1 MSELKENVEKLN
13 NLYFELNGMYSGA
26 VEALKHAGKQSDE
39 VCFLEETLDLKYL
52 SPYLEELDDYVIE
65 KIFHGLDINAYLYT
79 IVYQD
84 FSNMDLKALFEK
96 SAEFNVGFLKELTEI
111 EQSLYKIDAGIPNL
125 NILCGEMRDMADQ
138 INESL
143 FHISR
148 DTVDFV
154 MSDVQ
159 NQEEFVPESL

>member
-65 KIFHGLDINAYLYT
+65 KIFHGLDINAYLYKDKPLHNSY
-79 IVYQD
+79 I
-84 FSNMDLKALFEK
+84 SNDISFNTG
-96 SAEFNVGFLKELTEI
+96 SACFFIIHN
-111 EQSLYKIDAGIPNL
+111 S
-125 NILCGEMRDMADQ
+125 
-138 INESL
+138 
-143 FHISR
+143 
-148 DTVDFV
+148 
-154 MSDVQ
+154 
-159 NQEEFVPESL
+159 